1 MRTISSMIL
10 SWTSNIAQLFSVSII
25 ISRLTVRL
33 SAFSKEHLSFARST
47 PPSSSSAI
55 FVMTYPWRHH
65 QAFYTHRRHLT
76 CRTPSA
82 FCHTTT
88 WLLRSRRSS
97 DFCLEKFFYKEQC
110 HLYGMGSVVF
120 ASEVMYVLSCFQAV
134 RYRCWALGSYKYL
147 HSRLFKICT
156 TEPNYSNFMDIL
168 CSC

>member
-10 SWTSNIAQLFSVSII
+10 SWTSNIAQLFSVSIT

-55 FVMTYPWRHH
+55 FVMTYPWRHQ

-76 CRTPSA
+76 CHTPSA
-82 FCHTTT
+82 FWHTTT
-88 WLLRSRRSS
+88 WLLRSRRGS
-97 DFCLEKFFYKEQC
+97 DFCLDEFFYKEQC

-120 ASEVMYVLSCFQAV
+120 ASEVMYALLFSSFKVQVLSSRFVQI
-134 RYRCWALGSYKYL
+134 ST
-147 HSRLFKICT
+147 SRLFKICT
-156 TEPNYSNFMDIL
+156 TEPNYSNFMHIL

>member
-10 SWTSNIAQLFSVSII
+10 SWTSNIAQLFSVSIT

-55 FVMTYPWRHH
+55 FVMTYPWRHQ

-76 CRTPSA
+76 CHTPSA
-82 FCHTTT
+82 FWHTTT

-97 DFCLEKFFYKEQC
+97 DFCLDEFFIRSNVTCTAWAAWYLQVKWC
-110 HLYGMGSVVF
+110 T
-120 ASEVMYVLSCFQAV
+120 LSYFQAL

-156 TEPNYSNFMDIL
+156 TEPNYSNFMHIL

>member
-10 SWTSNIAQLFSVSII
+10 SWTSNIAQLFSVSIT

-55 FVMTYPWRHH
+55 FVMTYPWRHQ
-65 QAFYTHRRHLT
+65 QAFYISLAIHPAPSGIQQHGCYEADEAVIVVLT
-76 CRTPSA
+76 S
-82 FCHTTT
+82 FFI
-88 WLLRSRRSS
+88 RSNVT
-97 DFCLEKFFYKEQC
+97 CTAWAAWYLQVKWC
-110 HLYGMGSVVF
+110 T
-120 ASEVMYVLSCFQAV
+120 LSYFQAL

-156 TEPNYSNFMDIL
+156 TEPNYSNFMHTCIL